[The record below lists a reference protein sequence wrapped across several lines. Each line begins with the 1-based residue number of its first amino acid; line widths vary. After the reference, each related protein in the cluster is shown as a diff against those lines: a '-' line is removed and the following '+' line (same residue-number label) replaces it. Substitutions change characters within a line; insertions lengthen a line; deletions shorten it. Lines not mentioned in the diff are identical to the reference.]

1 MNWKDHLFDCLSRVN
16 HSLHSFLPVNECAKA
31 LLSDMERCLCSGD
44 GLSARS
50 AFRAADPV
58 VADRILG
65 MLGVR
70 ESVSGLRREDGC
82 TLYTLSENPYGV
94 GNVYFTLRG

>member
-1 MNWKDHLFDCLSRVN
+1 MNWNDHLLDCLSRVN
-16 HSLHSFLPVNECAKA
+16 RSLHSFLPVNERANA

-70 ESVSGLRREDGC
+70 ESVSGLRRGDGC

>member
-1 MNWKDHLFDCLSRVN
+1 MNWNDHLFDCLSRVN
-16 HSLHSFLPVNECAKA
+16 HSLHSFLPVNERAKA

-58 VADRILG
+58 VADRILAG
-65 MLGVR
+65 R
-70 ESVSGLRREDGC
+70 TAARSIPSRRIR
-82 TLYTLSENPYGV
+82 TA
-94 GNVYFTLRG
+94 